1 MLRAVERCWNE
12 AAQFDIVHSHVEGFG
27 FPFARH
33 APVPVVST
41 LHGRL
46 DVAGMPDLL
55 EDFTDIPLVAISE
68 SQRRWAPDANWVGVV
83 HNGLPLEHM
92 PVTSQIAEYLAFVG
106 RIAPEKGV
114 GEAIDLAARVAL
126 PLKMAAKV
134 HHPDEQQ
141 LFDAVVAPA
150 VARGRAEFLG
160 ELSPAARDPLLAGA
174 RATPMLGGWPE
185 PFGLVAIESLATG
198 TPVIARRA
206 GALPEIV
213 EHGVDGYLVD
223 DLVEAEHAVR
233 LLDRLDRQRIRRR
246 ALERF
251 SATRMADRY
260 EWIYRSLLAAAR
272 QPAAAPATRE
282 LRTLRL
288 GRRFPPCARPKK
300 RSGSRG
306 SRSVAVPVKVSAEA
320 ETSAIASRASITSA
334 APTTLTL
341 PTHDLVAGAALTA

>member
-1 MLRAVERCWNE
+1 MLERGCAVRHRPLACRGLWLPVRSARTGARRVDPARAARRRRHAGPARGLHGHPAGRDQREPASLGTRCQLGRRGPQRP
-12 AAQFDIVHSHVEGFG
+12 AAGAH
-27 FPFARH
+27 ARH
-33 APVPVVST
+33 LPDRRVPGLRRPDRT
-41 LHGRL
+41 GEGR
-46 DVAGMPDLL
+46 
-55 EDFTDIPLVAISE
+55 
-68 SQRRWAPDANWVGVV
+68 RRGDR
-83 HNGLPLEHM
+83 
-92 PVTSQIAEYLAFVG
+92 SG
-106 RIAPEKGV
+106 R
-114 GEAIDLAARVAL
+114 
-126 PLKMAAKV
+126 
-134 HHPDEQQ
+134 
-141 LFDAVVAPA
+141 
-150 VARGRAEFLG
+150 
-160 ELSPAARDPLLAGA
+160 
-174 RATPMLGGWPE
+174 
-185 PFGLVAIESLATG
+185 
-198 TPVIARRA
+198 ARRA
-206 GALPEIV
+206 AAEDGRQGPPSRRATAVRCGRGTGRCPRPSGVPGGYRRRRATRCWPERAPRRCWV
-213 EHGVDGYLVD
+213 AGRSRSVWWRSNRWRPGRRSSRDERARCRRSWNTASTDTLVD